1 MLNIINNSQLLN
13 LFLSIEGDIDEIEA
27 LKKKSANNKNNILIH
42 KNIKREINK
51 KRNRFVNKVK
61 NLNYEDYLTYKEP
74 NVSN

>member
-27 LKKKSANNKNNILIH
+27 LKKKATNNKNNILIH
-42 KNIKREINK
+42 KNIKRELNK

-61 NLNYEDYLTYKEP
+61 NLNYEDYLNYKEP
-74 NVSN
+74 IVSN

>member
-1 MLNIINNSQLLN
+1 MVNIHN

-27 LKKKSANNKNNILIH
+27 LKKKAANNKNNILIH

-61 NLNYEDYLTYKEP
+61 NLNYEDYLNYKEP